1 MYTMINL
8 SKIFSIAF
16 AERRFWEFE
25 LDTAGKLHLGIWLT
39 LGLWFLTACNNLT
52 QENNPTLES
61 KSVHPELGSISGTIR
76 TDHDFCGSI
85 RVFAHE
91 IESGQITDVQTH
103 EGDCTYTIPDLQA
116 GSYLVV
122 GWAYPGGASGAY
134 TSLETVM
141 AVGFEEAQACEEAI
155 ITIPL
160 KPGEDFT
167 GADIGCWGG
176 DFFDIASPHGQVR
189 LEPNRWKLKELYG
202 QDLIPGSGI
211 TLMFDD
217 GGFFGS
223 AGCNNY
229 GGIYTTDPGGGFT
242 PNEIEINAMLCT
254 EPAGVMEQED
264 RYIAAFT
271 SARSYTTWNLELQL
285 MNQEGTAILKYDRM
299 PQFSEVSP
307 EDFVGKTWRL
317 VDAPGLGEV
326 DLGEFTLSFDGKSFA
341 GTTACRDYAG
351 TYTAAKDRLKIGYLE
366 MTTDVPCV
374 EIRLNAEGDYTT
386 LLENIEQYNIS
397 GNQLELYTLRG
408 EKMTYEL
415 VAETE

>member
-1 MYTMINL
+1 MIYL
-8 SKIFSIAF
+8 SKLFSIAF
-16 AERRFWEFE
+16 TERRFWEFE
-25 LDTAGKLHLGIWLT
+25 LDTAGKLLLGICLT
-39 LGLWFLTACNNLT
+39 LGLWVVTACTTLFPQKTLT
-52 QENNPTLES
+52 PESTNP
-61 KSVHPELGSISGTIR
+61 VLGSISGSIR
-76 TDHDFCGSI
+76 TDHGICGAL

-91 IESGQITDVQTH
+91 IESGQITYIQTQ
-103 EGDCTYTIPDLQA
+103 EGDCAYTIPDLQA

-122 GWAYPGGASGAY
+122 GWTYPGGASGAY

-141 AVGFEEAQACEEAI
+141 AKGLEEAQTCKESI

-160 KPGEDFT
+160 MPGEDFT

-176 DFFDIASPHGQVR
+176 DFFDIAAPHGQVS
-189 LEPNRWKLKELYG
+189 LEPNRWKLKELNG

-285 MNQEGTAILKYDRM
+285 MNQEGTAILKYDQM
-299 PQFSEVSP
+299 PEFSEVSP
-307 EDFVGKTWRL
+307 EDLVGKTWRL
-317 VDAPGLGEV
+317 VAAPGLDEEGLEK
-326 DLGEFTLSFDGKSFA
+326 FTLSFDGKSFS
-341 GTTACRDYAG
+341 GTTTCRDYAG
-351 TYTAAKDRLKIGYLE
+351 TYTAAKDRLKISFLE
-366 MTTDVPCV
+366 MTTDLICE
-374 EIRLNAEGDYTT
+374 EIQLNTESDYTT

-397 GNQLELYTLRG
+397 GNLLELYTLRG